1 MQNSTQ
7 ENNERQTFVR
17 DIYDLFFFKTFKA
30 PPAVWK
36 FIRSFFHG
44 VLRPGALDPRTDC
57 GPENRYLSDVRLA
70 QTLFSLSIAS
80 AVGNFIS
87 QDIKGV
93 FDKTD
98 PKLIVFILKYF
109 FGFIQNS
116 YLLWLFSSLL
126 MAAVFLQ
133 RWWLRFTKADFLPRR
148 ESATLFIYEAGVLL
162 LPLVVMM
169 LIFEYRLFQEPNQKM
184 INAFIIFGI
193 FAVLHVFFF
202 FFRLGSRAGL
212 TIWKRTWTSLLLVY
226 FSAVAWLAGMVIT
239 LPFIFLPFLL
249 LMYPFWA
256 VIRDYIP
263 KPSPV
268 RNFFAKVQKAIEP

>member
-1 MQNSTQ
+1 MQNSTR
-7 ENNERQTFVR
+7 ENKETQTFVG
-17 DIYDLFFFKTFKA
+17 DIYVLFFFKAFKA

-36 FIRSFFHG
+36 FMRSFFHAL
-44 VLRPGALDPRTDC
+44 LRPGALDPRTDC

-80 AVGNFIS
+80 AVGNFML
-87 QDIKGV
+87 QDIEGV

-98 PKLIVFILKYF
+98 PQWIVLIVKYF
-109 FGFIQNS
+109 FGLLQNA

-126 MAAVFLQ
+126 MAAIFVQ
-133 RWWLRFTKADFLPRR
+133 RWWLRFTKAGFLPRR
-148 ESATLFIYEAGVLL
+148 ELATLFIYEAGVLL
-162 LPLVVMM
+162 LPLVMM
-169 LIFEYRLFQEPNQKM
+169 MFIFEYRLFQEPAQKM

-193 FAVLHVFFF
+193 FAVLHVLIF

-212 TIWKRTWTSLLLVY
+212 KIWKRTWTSLLLVY
-226 FSAVAWLAGMVIT
+226 FFAIAWLAGMFIT
-239 LPFIFLPFLL
+239 LPFILLPFLL
-249 LMYPFWA
+249 LLYPFWA

-268 RNFFAKVQKAIEP
+268 RRFFTTVQKTIES